1 MILTEYP
8 HVSGPS
14 RERPGPVC
22 VECLADVSAAAGFAC
37 VCGLP
42 LCGRPSCHDGLNHR
56 AECELLQGFQGA
68 SSRGPQGERSQGP
81 QGAGSQGPW
90 GAGCQ
95 GPQEAGCQGPQE
107 AGSLGLQEG
116 VSQGL
121 QEGVYQGLTEVV
133 WDSDTLQRLLDDL
146 LPLRNAAIIFN
157 ISLYLFYMSSSRPY
171 SYALP
176 TINLFFVGNIMYII
190 LKPMLTLQHQVIC
203 SYG

>member
-1 MILTEYP
+1 MNSSLLPRKYTVTSCTYLATFRPIRRKEVILTEYP

-42 LCGRPSCHDGLNHR
+42 LCGRPSCLDGSNHR
-56 AECELLQGFQGA
+56 GECELLQGLQGA
-68 SSRGPQGERSQGP
+68 SSRGSQV
-81 QGAGSQGPW
+81 
-90 GAGCQ
+90 AGCQ
-95 GPQEAGCQGPQE
+95 GTQEAGCQGPQE

-121 QEGVYQGLTEVV
+121 TEGV

-146 LPLRNAAIIFN
+146 LPLRNAANMFVQS
-157 ISLYLFYMSSSRPY
+157 ISLCFAKR
-171 SYALP
+171 
-176 TINLFFVGNIMYII
+176 
-190 LKPMLTLQHQVIC
+190 
-203 SYG
+203 